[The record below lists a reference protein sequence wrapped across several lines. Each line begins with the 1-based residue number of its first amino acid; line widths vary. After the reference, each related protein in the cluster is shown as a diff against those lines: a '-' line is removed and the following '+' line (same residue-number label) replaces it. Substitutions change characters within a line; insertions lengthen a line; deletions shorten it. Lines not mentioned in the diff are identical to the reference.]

1 MNAPGEDR
9 PGGTVEA
16 GPSDPGRTSSGD
28 AAHAVTGRGRAWALG
43 LIALAVVAV
52 GAALLVGALGGDDGA
67 PPQVSASEARAGERV
82 GTTVA
87 VYVTLRNTGG
97 ADTLE
102 RASSPDAA
110 RVLVHGTDE
119 VGIMRT
125 SPSLEVP
132 ASTTVRLE
140 PGGTHLMLEGVGR
153 SLAPGDTVPVALEF
167 DRGETLRIDA
177 PVVPLEDLLEEPP
190 G

>member
-1 MNAPGEDR
+1 VSTPNDDR
-9 PGGTVEA
+9 TLEHDGAVPADG
-16 GPSDPGRTSSGD
+16 GD
-28 AAHAVTGRGRAWALG
+28 AAAGTGRGRVWALG
-43 LIALAVVAV
+43 LIALSVVAV
-52 GAALLVGALGGDDGA
+52 GAALLVGVLGRDDGA
-67 PPQVSASEARAGERV
+67 PPQVTASGARAGERV

-87 VYVTLRNTGG
+87 VYVTLDNVGG

-102 RASSPDAA
+102 RASSPEAA

-132 ASTTVRLE
+132 ASSTVRLE

-153 SLAPGDTVPVALEF
+153 SLAPGDTVPVVLEF
-167 DRGETLRIDA
+167 DRGATLRLEA
-177 PVVPLEDLLEEPP
+177 PVVSLEDLLEEPP
-190 G
+190 A